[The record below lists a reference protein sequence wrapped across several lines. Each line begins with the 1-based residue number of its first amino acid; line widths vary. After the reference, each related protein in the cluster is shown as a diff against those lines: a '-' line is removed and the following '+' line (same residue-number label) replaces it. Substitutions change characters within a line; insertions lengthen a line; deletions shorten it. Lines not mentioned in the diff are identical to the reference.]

1 MPIASQRS
9 GTDERAALLPPEL
22 LPVFD
27 DRFVRSSGLL
37 EEYVARLAVSIF
49 QSLGL
54 EQACAQEA
62 SVLEAVH
69 RAGLSA
75 AVAER
80 PMAWLLAT
88 LAARDWLTRT
98 AGTSGEPRYRLRGSL
113 PSLDPE
119 EMLRAQEAHDPRCL
133 PSYRIAALAA
143 EHYPSV
149 LRAEESGEQALFGP
163 EGISTWVKYF
173 SNDNPLYAVSN
184 AVGAV
189 AAQQSLPAGEIN
201 VLEVGGGLGSGA
213 QALLDRLIATGR
225 AQALGA
231 YRFTEISP
239 LFLKRAQRTLGTLYP
254 QYPLSFASLDLDQPL
269 ERAGVPP
276 GSCSLVYG
284 VNVLHVARDL
294 GASLGQLRLALK
306 PGGILVM
313 AECVRP
319 FAGMPVHLELVFGLL
334 AAFRDAVLVPNWRP
348 NPGFLTPEQWCAALE
363 ANGFVEARAYPD
375 IAAIREAYP
384 DFVVAAIIGRRP

>member
-1 MPIASQRS
+1 MPIASQRT
-9 GTDERAALLPPEL
+9 GTDQRAALLPPEL

-27 DRFVRSSGLL
+27 DRFVHSSGLL
-37 EEYVARLAVSIF
+37 EEYVARLALAIF
-49 QSLGL
+49 ASLGL
-54 EQACAQEA
+54 DRVCTQEA
-62 SVLEAVH
+62 SALEAVH
-69 RAGLSA
+69 RAGLA
-75 AVAER
+75 PVPAER
-80 PMAWLLAT
+80 PVAWLLAT
-88 LAARDWLTRT
+88 LAARGWLTRT
-98 AGTSGEPRYRLRGSL
+98 AGPQGELRYRLSGPL
-113 PSLDPE
+113 PRLDPDQ
-119 EMLRAQEAHDPRCL
+119 MLHAQEAHDPRCL

-143 EHYPSV
+143 ERYPSV
-149 LRAEESGEQALFGP
+149 LRAEQTGEQALFGP
-163 EGISTWVKYF
+163 DGISTWVKYF

-184 AVGAV
+184 AVGAIAV
-189 AAQQSLPAGEIN
+189 QRSLPPGEIN
-201 VLEVGGGLGSGA
+201 VLEIGGGLGSGA

-239 LFLKRAQRTLGTLYP
+239 LFLKRAQRILGAGYP
-254 QYPLSFASLDLDQPL
+254 QCPLSFAALDLDQPL

-276 GSCSLVYG
+276 GSCTLVYG

-294 GASLGQLRLALK
+294 GASLAQLRRALK

-334 AAFRDAVLVPNWRP
+334 PAFRDAVLVPGWRP

-375 IAAIREAYP
+375 IAAIREDYP
-384 DFVVAAIIGRRP
+384 GFVVAAIIGRRP